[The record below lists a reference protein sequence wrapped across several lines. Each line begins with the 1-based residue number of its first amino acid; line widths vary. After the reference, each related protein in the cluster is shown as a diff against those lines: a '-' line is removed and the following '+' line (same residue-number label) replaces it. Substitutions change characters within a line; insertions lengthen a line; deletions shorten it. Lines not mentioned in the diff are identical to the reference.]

1 MKNNILNFSRE
12 IIDLIC
18 EDWYDDKQLI
28 MDALRYL
35 YHTSI
40 DNKMK
45 EQIIDIFNEENYE
58 II

>member
-1 MKNNILNFSRE
+1 MYNGENFSRE

-35 YHTSI
+35 YYTST

-45 EQIIDIFNEENYE
+45 NQIIDIFNEENYE